1 MKTETLR
8 SASNLLYEIAIS
20 FEESD
25 ELTIKERVAIFN
37 LLSDLSSKIVGLTH
51 PALNV
56 RLVESHLVQDNDYN
70 PNTVAPPE
78 YRLLKHSI
86 RNDGLTMPVVVGKH
100 SDDGRYVVID
110 GAHRTQLIKTES
122 DINASL
128 ANYVPVVV
136 LNKTCEERMSS
147 SIRHNM
153 ARGEHQVELTASLVI
168 KLREMDWSD
177 EKIGR
182 ELGMDKD
189 EVLRM
194 QQITGLAEAFKDR
207 SFSKAWE

>member
-1 MKTETLR
+1 MNIKTLL
-8 SASNLLYEIAIS
+8 AALNLMGEIANS
-20 FEESD
+20 FGEFD
-25 ELTIKERVAIFN
+25 ELTVKERVALFN
-37 LLSDLSSKIVGLTH
+37 IMSDLSSKIVDFTH

-56 RLVESHLVQDNDYN
+56 KLVESHLVQDNGYN
-70 PNTVAPPE
+70 PNNVAPPE

-86 RNDGLTMPVVVGKH
+86 RSDGLTMPVVVGEY

>member
-1 MKTETLR
+1 M
-8 SASNLLYEIAIS
+8 
-20 FEESD
+20 
-25 ELTIKERVAIFN
+25 
-37 LLSDLSSKIVGLTH
+37 GLTH

-86 RNDGLTMPVVVGKH
+86 RSDGVTMPVVVGKH

-110 GAHRTQLIKTES
+110 GAHRTRLIKTEP

-136 LNKTCEERMSS
+136 LNKTFEERMSS

-168 KLREMDWSD
+168 KLKEMDWTD

-207 SFSKAWE
+207 DFSKAWE

>member
-1 MKTETLR
+1 MNTKTLR
-8 SASNLLYEIAIS
+8 AASNLMYEIATS
-20 FEESD
+20 YDDLD

-37 LLSDLSSKIVGLTH
+37 LLSDLSSKIVGFTH

-56 RLVESHLVQDNDYN
+56 KLVESHLVQDNDYN
-70 PNTVAPPE
+70 PNNVAPPE

-86 RNDGLTMPVVVGKH
+86 KSDGVTMPIVVGEH

-110 GAHRTQLIKTES
+110 GAHRTRLIKTES
-122 DINASL
+122 DINVSL

-153 ARGEHQVELTASLVI
+153 ARGEHQVELTANLVI

>member
-1 MKTETLR
+1 MNTKALLA
-8 SASNLLYEIAIS
+8 ASKLMYEVAIS
-20 FEESD
+20 FEEID
-25 ELTIKERVAIFN
+25 ELTVKERVAIFN
-37 LLSDLSSKIVGLTH
+37 LLSDLSSKMVGFTH

-70 PNTVAPPE
+70 PNNVAPPE
-78 YRLLKHSI
+78 YHLLKHSI
-86 RNDGLTMPVVVGKH
+86 RSDGVTMPVVVGES

-136 LNKTCEERMSS
+136 LNKTREERMSS

-177 EKIGR
+177 EKIGS

>member
-1 MKTETLR
+1 MNTKTLR
-8 SASNLLYEIAIS
+8 AASNLMYEIATS
-20 FEESD
+20 FDDLD

-37 LLSDLSSKIVGLTH
+37 LMSDLSSKIVGFPH

-56 RLVESHLVQDNDYN
+56 KLVESHLVQDNDYN
-70 PNTVAPPE
+70 PNNVAPPE

-86 RNDGLTMPVVVGKH
+86 KSDGVTMPVVVGEH
-100 SDDGRYVVID
+100 SDDGGYVVID
-110 GAHRTQLIKTES
+110 GAHRTRLIKTES

-177 EKIGR
+177 ERIGR